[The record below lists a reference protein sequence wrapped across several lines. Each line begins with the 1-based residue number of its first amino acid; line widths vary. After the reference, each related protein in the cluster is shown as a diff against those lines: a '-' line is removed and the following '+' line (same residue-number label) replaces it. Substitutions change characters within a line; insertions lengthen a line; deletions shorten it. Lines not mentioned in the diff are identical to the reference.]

1 MSLKQL
7 PAPTLM
13 RGAMTVYSAAT
24 IFMSI
29 FHKQGRRSSRPI
41 RSCTA
46 RQSTYGQSGSAQFV
60 PRYVP
65 PPKLQAPGSRPP
77 LQLRRGGLAYD
88 PWRRAPHRLLWWGSA
103 ALCSQKVPVDPATGP
118 SLVHSVSVA
127 NHIHLPLH
135 RTTTTVAMEGDDK
148 VTVSVGAQTSD
159 TNMTDAS
166 AKSPEANPR
175 KRARDDAEE
184 DAENEDEPVDDN
196 AESKPSVDPADGE
209 TGQPKISKNQLKK
222 LKRQKLWEQKKE
234 DRKAIRKDKR
244 HEKSARRRLE
254 RDEKA
259 AKLAEEQGID
269 KSEALK
275 QIIAAEQKEPKPK
288 VVVPVAF
295 IIDCDFEKYMR
306 EPELVSLGAQIT
318 RCYAMN
324 RAGQYQAHILVSS
337 WGGFLKERFET
348 VMQNTHLNYK
358 GVRFVDYDFVDAGRT
373 AWDIMHGPRGGRS
386 CPALGGEQQDKEDES
401 GDKKLAEGREDVTQ
415 GETSAEKEATP
426 TPEFTKNSIVYLS
439 ADSPNVL
446 EKLEPHTSYVI
457 GGLVD
462 RNREKLLCQKRAE
475 EKGIRTAKLPIG
487 DYMQMASRQVLAT
500 NHVVEIMSKWLETG
514 DWGKAFQEVIP
525 KRKGGKLKG
534 ENGEDG
540 DEEDGRGGKV
550 DAGQGEEQDDPDQK
564 QHQQGEKQAECSSE
578 AAA

>member
-1 MSLKQL
+1 
-7 PAPTLM
+7 
-13 RGAMTVYSAAT
+13 
-24 IFMSI
+24 
-29 FHKQGRRSSRPI
+29 
-41 RSCTA
+41 
-46 RQSTYGQSGSAQFV
+46 
-60 PRYVP
+60 
-65 PPKLQAPGSRPP
+65 
-77 LQLRRGGLAYD
+77 
-88 PWRRAPHRLLWWGSA
+88 
-103 ALCSQKVPVDPATGP
+103 
-118 SLVHSVSVA
+118 
-127 NHIHLPLH
+127 
-135 RTTTTVAMEGDDK
+135 MEGDDK
-148 VTVSVGAQTSD
+148 ATASVAEQPLD
-159 TNMTDAS
+159 INMADAP

-175 KRARDDAEE
+175 KRPRDDAE
-184 DAENEDEPVDDN
+184 DDVENEDEADN
-196 AESKPSVDPADGE
+196 NAGSKASDDPADDT

-234 DRKAIRKDKR
+234 DRKAVRKDKR

-269 KSEALK
+269 KSEAMK
-275 QIIAAEQKEPKPK
+275 QIVAAEQKEPKPK
-288 VVVPVAF
+288 VVVPITF

-306 EPELVSLGAQIT
+306 EPELVSLGAQVT

-337 WGGFLKERFET
+337 WGGFLKRRFET

-358 GVRFVDYDFVDAGRT
+358 GVRFVDYDFVEAGKT
-373 AWDIMHGPRGGRS
+373 AWDIMHGPRGGRY
-386 CPALGGEQQDKEDES
+386 CPALGGQQDTEKQP
-401 GDKKLAEGREDVTQ
+401 GDKKPTEAGGDAPED
-415 GETSAEKEATP
+415 GTSAEKEAAP
-426 TPEFTKNSIVYLS
+426 TPEFTTDSIVYLS

-457 GGLVD
+457 GGIVD

-534 ENGEDG
+534 ENGEG
-540 DEEDGRGGKV
+540 DDEDEDGKEGEL
-550 DAGQGEEQDDPDQK
+550 DAGQDEKQQQPGEG
-564 QHQQGEKQAECSSE
+564 QGEVSKEITT
-578 AAA
+578 